1 MTMTSTS
8 YQMCCV
14 EEWVNFKMSLAS
26 YIYNTL
32 SKYLHHTL
40 QHQQKQILQRVAFVQ
55 DMDMHSKFWTYTLFN
70 CISLWSN

>member
-1 MTMTSTS
+1 MTYQLPLDIYRRTMTSTS

-14 EEWVNFKMSLAS
+14 EEWVNFKTSLAS

-40 QHQQKQILQRVAFVQ
+40 QYYI
-55 DMDMHSKFWTYTLFN
+55 SKKTDCSEKCFCTRYGYALKV
-70 CISLWSN
+70 L